1 MAFNVGDLIVFGF
14 KGLDVSTETQKTIRK
29 YGVSNIILFGPNHP
43 NKNDNFSS
51 KLQLIELTE
60 LVSLRI
66 WVKKGYS
73 SSHNLMSWFLAASI
87 HLKGRSGEP
96 QWRRLFRMW
105 LWGVALR
112 TCHWNIATESCT
124 WLRLLEGGSS
134 AVQNCAFIQADKF
147 FTTKKLAIKYI
158 ISLASPKM
166 LINLSV
172 R

>member
-1 MAFNVGDLIVFGF
+1 MKEQHRL
-14 KGLDVSTETQKTIRK
+14 KLETPYSDSK
-29 YGVSNIILFGPNHP
+29 HP
-43 NKNDNFSS
+43 IASDHPEGWL
-51 KLQLIELTE
+51 LQLIELTE

-112 TCHWNIATESCT
+112 TCH
-124 WLRLLEGGSS
+124 
-134 AVQNCAFIQADKF
+134 
-147 FTTKKLAIKYI
+147 
-158 ISLASPKM
+158 
-166 LINLSV
+166 
-172 R
+172 